1 VTTPEVA
8 IVVSPRGWAEAL
20 HRFVADHG
28 GARVRARVLDAREAL
43 DERYQVLVAEDLTSF
58 LTPKLIGD
66 LHRRG
71 RRVLGVHDP
80 AEPWGRER
88 LLELGVDEVVPATLP
103 PEELL
108 QAVAALGVAAGTDLD
123 AELERLTGPDAPA
136 SAVSDGGG
144 GAPVPRGH
152 RVVVSGPAGGPG
164 VTEVALA
171 LAHAIAADGRAVLVD
186 LDDVAPSL
194 AQRLALPLHPNL
206 RTALDAVQ
214 HGDADLADVLA
225 PLGRLEV
232 LAGLPHAP
240 DAAELRPHE
249 VADLLDEL
257 RRRGHVAVDAGHR
270 LEDHHGRH
278 AVVRSAVSGA
288 DLHVVVG
295 APTPVGVTRLL
306 AHLADL
312 RALSSAPVHV
322 AVNRAP
328 SDRFRV
334 GEVRDEVVRTFVPAS
349 LTVLPADRRVEQ
361 AAWDGA
367 VVGAGP
373 FTKAVRGLV
382 HALRTGREVAA

>member
-1 VTTPEVA
+1 MSTPEVA
-8 IVVSPRGWAEAL
+8 IVVSPRGWAETL

-58 LTPKLIGD
+58 LTPKLVGD

-71 RRVLGVHDP
+71 RRILGVHDP

-88 LLELGVDEVVPATLP
+88 LLELGVDEVVASTLP
-103 PEELL
+103 AEELL
-108 QAVAALGVAAGTDLD
+108 RAVTALGAVAGTDLD
-123 AELERLTGPDAPA
+123 AELDRLTDAGTPDAPPTGT
-136 SAVSDGGG
+136 V
-144 GAPVPRGH
+144 PPRGR
-152 RVVVSGPAGGPG
+152 RVVVSGPAGAPG

-171 LAHAIAADGRAVLVD
+171 LAHALGAAAGSVLVD

-194 AQRLALPLHPNL
+194 AQRLGVPLHPNL

-214 HGDADLADVLA
+214 HGDVDLADVLA
-225 PLGRLEV
+225 PLERLEV
-232 LAGLPHAP
+232 LVGLPHPP

-257 RRRGHVAVDAGHR
+257 RRRGHVTVDAGHR
-270 LEDHHGRH
+270 LEDHHARH
-278 AVVRSAVSGA
+278 AVVRSVVSMA

-295 APTPVGVTRLL
+295 APSPVGVTRLL
-306 AHLADL
+306 AHLADV
-312 RALSSAPVHV
+312 RALSSAPAHV
-322 AVNRAP
+322 VVNRAP

-334 GEVRDEVVRTFVPAS
+334 GEVRDEIARTFVPAS
-349 LTVLPADRRVEQ
+349 LTVLPSDRRVAQ
-361 AAWDGA
+361 AGWDGT

-373 FTKAVRGLV
+373 FTKAVRDLV
-382 HALRTGREVAA
+382 GALRAGREVAA